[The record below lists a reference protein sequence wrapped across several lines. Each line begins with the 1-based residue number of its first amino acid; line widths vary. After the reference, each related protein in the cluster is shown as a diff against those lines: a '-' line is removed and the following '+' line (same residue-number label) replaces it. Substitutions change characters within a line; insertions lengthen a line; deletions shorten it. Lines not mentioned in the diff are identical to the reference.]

1 MKAIWYE
8 TGKSFQEQK
17 KVADKRHQPMWMR
30 LKLKAASS
38 DLFYSAGPIDLSISA
53 GTLEKCKRLY
63 VSDSLTSKLA
73 LGTVYR
79 ISGAKS
85 YLEDPRIVVRLRWQ
99 DSKGYFA
106 HGKINR
112 DEPLEEHIFA
122 IPEDVFLKGAYCPT
136 EHRMAKDPIVA

>member
-1 MKAIWYE
+1 MKSIWYE
-8 TGKSFQEQK
+8 AGKSFQEQK
-17 KVADKRHQPMWMR
+17 KFADKRHQPMWMR

-38 DLFYSAGPIDLSISA
+38 DLFYSAGPIDLAISA

-85 YLEDPRIVVRLRWQ
+85 YMEDPRIVVKLRWQ
-99 DSKGYFA
+99 DSKGYYA
-106 HGKINR
+106 GKGKHHE
-112 DEPLEEHIFA
+112 DTEEHIFA
-122 IPEDVFLKGAYCPT
+122 IPEDVFLKHAFGDKA
-136 EHRMAKDPIVA
+136 V